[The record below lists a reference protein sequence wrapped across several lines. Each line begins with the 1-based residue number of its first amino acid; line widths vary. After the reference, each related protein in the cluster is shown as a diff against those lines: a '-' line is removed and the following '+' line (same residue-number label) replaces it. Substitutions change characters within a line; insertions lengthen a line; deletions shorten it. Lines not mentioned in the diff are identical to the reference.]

1 MGGGAEFTTRA
12 TEIMTRPLFK
22 SIAANHQTS
31 TGVIALSW
39 VVQRGVC
46 VIPKSSSLSRIDE
59 NIRLVKLT
67 EAEMKEM
74 NDAHVTICKLRIADH
89 NKALRRE
96 VDGQQTVL
104 GWTDVDFGWE
114 DAEGNWLT

>member
-1 MGGGAEFTTRA
+1 MV
-12 TEIMTRPLFK
+12 
-22 SIAANHQTS
+22 S
-31 TGVIALSW
+31 LSW
-39 VVQRGVC
+39 AVQRGVC

-67 EAEMKEM
+67 EAEMNEM
-74 NDAHVTICKLRIADH
+74 NNAHFAICKLRFADH
-89 NKALRRE
+89 AKGIRRE